1 MARYSRTGFEAAAV
15 SAFAVATAARLPSQH
30 REVTLRFGH
39 PYAVVARH
47 HGRVRTG
54 RPVAR
59 AAGVLRLGQR
69 ARGRGAGFRPG
80 REAVSTA
87 YPVSLKQ
94 ILAIKSPPGRAVQTL
109 ILFATPLVEIL
120 R

>member
-1 MARYSRTGFEAAAV
+1 M
-15 SAFAVATAARLPSQH
+15 
-30 REVTLRFGH
+30 
-39 PYAVVARH
+39 
-47 HGRVRTG
+47 
-54 RPVAR
+54 
-59 AAGVLRLGQR
+59 
-69 ARGRGAGFRPG
+69 
-80 REAVSTA
+80 STA